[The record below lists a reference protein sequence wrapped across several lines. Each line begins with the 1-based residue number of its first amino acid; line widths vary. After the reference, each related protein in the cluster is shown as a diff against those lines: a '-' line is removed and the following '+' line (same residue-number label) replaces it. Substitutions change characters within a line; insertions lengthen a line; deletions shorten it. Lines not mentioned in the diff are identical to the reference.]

1 MMGEA
6 MDSDVQKM
14 RDELL
19 HSQVKGT
26 RSLYLGLTIAYG
38 ACVALTVAFAVGI
51 LVQDKGLAV
60 LVMDLGMMAGSV
72 ASAMHWWRC
81 YKEAAAALEEIGDDP
96 TGIDTCRTYSLST
109 AQIIA
114 GSRKTAN
121 ELMQQWIAY
130 GIIAISML
138 LCAALFVA
146 LLLDSFEDELLF
158 VFCGAFMLAGGLL
171 LLSMAIE
178 AWREWLVTRRIDRFD
193 ALE

>member
-1 MMGEA
+1 MGEA

-60 LVMDLGMMAGSV
+60 LVMDLGMMAGSA

-96 TGIDTCRTYSLST
+96 TGIDTCRAYSLST

>member
-1 MMGEA
+1 
-6 MDSDVQKM
+6 MDSDIQKM

-19 HSQVKGT
+19 YSQVKGT
-26 RSLYLGLTIAYG
+26 RSLYLGLTITYG

-51 LVQDKGLAV
+51 LVLEKGFGALI
-60 LVMDLGMMAGSV
+60 MDLGMMAGSA

-81 YKEAAAALEEIGDDP
+81 YKEVAAALGEIGDDP
-96 TGIDTCRTYSLST
+96 TGIDTCRTYSQST
-109 AQIIA
+109 AQVIA

-138 LCAALFVA
+138 LCAALFLA

-158 VFCGAFMLAGGLL
+158 VFCAAFMLAGGLL

-193 ALE
+193 ALQ